1 MGSPTGK
8 TTAERLAVKNGITF
22 YRILSDKFKT
32 SRVDLFFADNLK
44 KERASGNAI
53 LPLMMRRG
61 CESYPGVKELEKK
74 LEELYGADLD
84 GGVIKK
90 GELQF
95 VGFHMSHISDRFT
108 SGDERLFD
116 ECSKLLMCMLENPLI
131 EDGGFKKSLFKQERD
146 NMVDYIR
153 SRVNDKMRF
162 SFARCI
168 EEMCSG
174 EPYSI
179 PDDGLEEDVLL
190 LTPQN
195 TLTYYEE
202 MVHTYPAYVY
212 ISGQVDDNSIQRLMD
227 NFLATGRADIRKLEP
242 TCIQKKVQEIK
253 RVDESMDVSQGK
265 LCMGFRTHVEPSSPD
280 YYPMVVYNGIL
291 GGDIHS
297 KLFQNVR
304 EKASLAYYAQSVLE
318 KYKGLLV
325 IMSGIEAENR
335 AKAEEIILKQVED
348 MKKGNISKEEISA
361 SLNALETGMKSMQD
375 SQGAIVDFFLSQH
388 LTESGE
394 DFESM
399 AEKFKS
405 VTLDDVVRV
414 AQKVQLDTVYFLKPD
429 GNKAGEEGAV

>member
-1 MGSPTGK
+1 MGSPGK
-8 TTAERLAVKNGITF
+8 TTAEKLGVKNGVTF
-22 YRILSDKFKT
+22 YRINSDKFKT
-32 SRVDLFFADNLK
+32 SRVDIFFADGLK
-44 KERASGNAI
+44 RERASGNAI
-53 LPLMMRRG
+53 LPLMMKRG
-61 CESYPGVKELEKK
+61 CVSYPSANELERK

-95 VGFHMSHISDRFT
+95 IGFHMSHISDRFT
-108 SGDERLFD
+108 NDEKLFD
-116 ECSKLLMCMLENPLI
+116 ECSKLLMCMLENPLT
-131 EDGGFKKSLFKQERD
+131 EGDGFKKSLFKQERD

-174 EPYSI
+174 EPYAI
-179 PDDGLEEDVLL
+179 PEDGLEEDVLL

-195 TLTYYEE
+195 SLTFYKE
-202 MVHTYPAYVY
+202 MVHTYPAYAY
-212 ISGQVDDNSIQRLMD
+212 ISGQVDDSSIQRFMD
-227 NFLATGRADIRKLEP
+227 SFLAVGRGDIKKIEP
-242 TCIQKKVQEIK
+242 TCVQKDVQEVK
-253 RVDESMDVSQGK
+253 RVDESMDVAQGK
-265 LCMGFRTHVEPSSPD
+265 LCMGFRTHIEPSSPD
-280 YYPMVVYNGIL
+280 YFPMVVYNGIL

-318 KYKGLLV
+318 KYKGLMV

-335 AKAEEIILKQVED
+335 SKAEEIILKQVDD

-361 SLNALETGMKSMQD
+361 SLNALETGMKAMQD
-375 SQGAIVDFFLSQH
+375 GQGTIVDFFLSQH
-388 LTESGE
+388 LIESGD

-414 AQKVQLDTVYFLKPD
+414 AQNVQLDTVYFLKPD
-429 GNKAGEEGAV
+429 GSKAQEEGTV

>member
-1 MGSPTGK
+1 MGSPGK
-8 TTAERLAVKNGITF
+8 TTAEKLAVKNGVTF
-22 YRILSDKFKT
+22 YRINSDKFKT
-32 SRVDLFFADNLK
+32 SRVDIFFADGLK

-53 LPLMMRRG
+53 LPLMMKRG
-61 CESYPGVKELEKK
+61 CVSYPSANELERK

-95 VGFHMSHISDRFT
+95 IGFHMSHISDRFT
-108 SGDERLFD
+108 SGNEKLFD
-116 ECSKLLMCMLENPLI
+116 ECSKLLMCMLENPLT
-131 EDGGFKKSLFKQERD
+131 EGDGFKKSLFKQERD

-174 EPYSI
+174 EPYAI
-179 PDDGLEEDVLL
+179 PEDGLEEDVLL

-195 TLTYYEE
+195 TLTFYEE
-202 MVHTYPAYVY
+202 MVHTYPAYAY
-212 ISGQVDDNSIQRLMD
+212 ISGQVDDSSIQRFMD
-227 NFLATGRADIRKLEP
+227 SFLNLGRGDIKKIEP
-242 TCIQKKVQEIK
+242 TCVQKDVKEVK
-253 RVDESMDVSQGK
+253 RIDESMDVAQGK
-265 LCMGFRTHVEPSSPD
+265 LCMGFRTHIEPSSPD
-280 YYPMVVYNGIL
+280 YFPMVVYNGIL

-318 KYKGLLV
+318 KYKGLMV

-335 AKAEEIILKQVED
+335 GKAEEIILKQVDD

-375 SQGAIVDFFLSQH
+375 GQGTIVDFFLSQH
-388 LTESGE
+388 LIESGE

-414 AQKVQLDTVYFLKPD
+414 AQNVQLDTVYFLKPD
-429 GNKAGEEGAV
+429 GSKAQEEGTV